1 MAIHAV
7 VSFFKKEFVAE
18 LSDGRRIG
26 QPDFRKMAQALYC
39 AGVLAD
45 DVSFEW
51 RAGQRMITAGQQVA
65 LCAEM
70 RQLTRERQRAFS
82 IAA

>member
-1 MAIHAV
+1 MVIYAT

-18 LSDGRRIG
+18 LSDGRRVE
-26 QPDFRKMAQALYC
+26 QPDFRKMAEALFC

-51 RAGQRMITAGQQVA
+51 KAGQRMITAGQKVA
-65 LCAEM
+65 LCAEV
-70 RQLTRERQRAFS
+70 RRLARERRVLS

>member
-1 MAIHAV
+1 MAIHATV
-7 VSFFKKEFVAE
+7 VFVKKQFIAE
-18 LSDGRRIG
+18 LSDGRHLG
-26 QPDFRKMAQALYC
+26 QQDFRRLAEVLDC

-51 RAGQRMITAGQQVA
+51 KAGQRMITAGQQVA

-70 RQLTRERQRAFS
+70 RRLAGTRRALS

>member
-1 MAIHAV
+1 MAIHATV
-7 VSFFKKEFVAE
+7 GFFKKQFIAE
-18 LSDGRRIG
+18 LSDGRHLR
-26 QPDFRKMAQALYC
+26 QQDFLKMAEALYC

-51 RAGQRMITAGQQVA
+51 KAGQRMITAGQKVA

-70 RQLTRERQRAFS
+70 RRLARERRVLS

>member
-1 MAIHAV
+1 MVIYAT

-18 LSDGRRIG
+18 LSDGRRVG
-26 QPDFRKMAQALYC
+26 QPDFRKMAEALFC

-51 RAGQRMITAGQQVA
+51 KAGQRMITAGQKVA
-65 LCAEM
+65 LCAEV
-70 RQLTRERQRAFS
+70 RRLARERRVLS